1 MRDLL
6 NMAVRALA
14 AAGLGAVLLA
24 QPGRPAA
31 AAEAGEFEVKAAY
44 VYNFIQLTGW
54 PARGADAGP
63 VKICV
68 AGGGPL
74 AEAVG
79 GLAGRKAGGR
89 VIEVSTAAAAGIL
102 AGCHVAVFSQGA
114 RENLPDLL
122 WRLEGSD
129 VLTVGDLPQFA
140 RKGGI
145 IGFVMEKG
153 RVRIELNPGSAKRS
167 GLKISA
173 RLMEVARLVR

>member
-1 MRDLL
+1 MRDLARI
-6 NMAVRALA
+6 MPGTLA
-14 AAGLGAVLLA
+14 AACLA
-24 QPGRPAA
+24 LALPALFCRPAA
-31 AAEAGEFEVKAAY
+31 AAEAGEFAVKAAY

-54 PARGADAGP
+54 PARGAEDGP
-63 VKICV
+63 VKV
-68 AGGGPL
+68 AVVGGGPL

-89 VIEVSTAAAAGIL
+89 VIEVSTAAVVGAMAGS
-102 AGCHVAVFSQGA
+102 HVVVFTQGA
-114 RENLPDLL
+114 RESLPDLL
-122 WRLEGSD
+122 WRLEDSD

-145 IGFVMEKG
+145 IGFVTEKG
-153 RVRIELNPGSAKRS
+153 RVRIELNPGTAKRA